1 MVTTKLR
8 LDLQIWCVRILRG
21 HHMGI
26 DQCRTFF
33 DGGGR
38 LFHRYSGIAGLRT
51 MSMAGA
57 DTEDGEQVV
66 HEGR

>member
-1 MVTTKLR
+1 
-8 LDLQIWCVRILRG
+8 
-21 HHMGI
+21 MGI

-51 MSMAGA
+51 MSMAGT
-57 DTEDGEQVV
+57 DTDDGEQVV